1 MMRIAE
7 LLLFGVVAWC
17 LIGAAGIAIS
27 LMRERRAEALR
38 HSAWL
43 AFVAGVYLLVLLS
56 VSVFQ
61 RQRIVPIGQ
70 DQCHGEMCFAVAG
83 VDEVPGLVA
92 GDDSRVVRVTIRVT
106 NHGHSAQSEGPI
118 EAYLLDSR
126 GRIWTPL
133 AGLSGNRLNSRVAG
147 GSQMLSQPLFRVAK
161 DAAGLGLVFTRGP
174 WQPGRLV
181 IGDTDSLGHRPTIV
195 PLGR

>member
-1 MMRIAE
+1 MRVTE

-17 LIGAAGIAIS
+17 AIGAIGIAIS
-27 LMRERRAEALR
+27 LIRERRAEALK
-38 HSAWL
+38 HTVWL
-43 AFVAGVYLLVLLS
+43 ALVAGAYLLVLLG

-61 RQRIVPIGQ
+61 KQQVVRIGQ
-70 DQCHGEMCFAVAG
+70 DQCYDEMCFAVVG
-83 VDEVPGLVA
+83 VDEVPGLEA
-92 GDDSRVVRVTIRVT
+92 GDDSQVVRVAIRVT
-106 NHGHSAQSEGPI
+106 NRGHSAEAEGMI

-126 GRIWTPL
+126 GRVWEPL

-147 GSQMLSQPLFRVAK
+147 GSQMLSQPMFRVAK
-161 DAAGLGLVFTRGP
+161 DAAGLGLFFTHGS

-181 IGDTDSLGHRPTIV
+181 VGDSDSLGHRPTVV